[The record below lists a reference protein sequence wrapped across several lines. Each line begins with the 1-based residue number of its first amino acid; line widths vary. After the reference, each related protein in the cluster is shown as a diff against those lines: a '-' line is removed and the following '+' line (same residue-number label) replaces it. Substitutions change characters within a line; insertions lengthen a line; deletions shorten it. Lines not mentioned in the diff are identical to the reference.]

1 MDIARLQ
8 ETTQKENAQTARSSL
23 LQSEL
28 RRYLRILRTHYQ
40 PERVILFGSLAAGSS
55 GEWSDIDLVII
66 KETDRRFLDRS
77 KEVIQLLEPLVGID
91 ILVYTPAEM
100 EQLSRDRGFV
110 RSEIQGKGKIIYER
124 GV

>member
-1 MDIARLQ
+1 MDISRLQ
-8 ETTQKENAQTARSSL
+8 EIAQKENAQTERSSL

-66 KETDRRFLDRS
+66 KETNRRFLDRS
-77 KEVIQLLEPLVGID
+77 KEVIQLLKPLVGID
-91 ILVYTPAEM
+91 ILVYTPTEM

>member
-1 MDIARLQ
+1 MDISRLQ
-8 ETTQKENAQTARSSL
+8 EIAQKENAQTARSSL

-66 KETDRRFLDRS
+66 KETNCRFLDRS
-77 KEVIQLLEPLVGID
+77 KEVIQLLKPLVGID
-91 ILVYTPAEM
+91 ILVYTPTEM

>member
-1 MDIARLQ
+1 MDISRPQ
-8 ETTQKENAQTARSSL
+8 EIAQKENAQTARSSL

-66 KETDRRFLDRS
+66 KETNRRFLDRS
-77 KEVIQLLEPLVGID
+77 KEVIQLLKPLVGID
-91 ILVYTPAEM
+91 ILVYTPTEM

>member
-1 MDIARLQ
+1 MDISRLQ
-8 ETTQKENAQTARSSL
+8 EIAQKENAQTARSSL

-66 KETDRRFLDRS
+66 KETNRRFLDRS
-77 KEVIQLLEPLVGID
+77 KEVIQLLKPLVGID
-91 ILVYTPAEM
+91 ILVYTPTEM